1 MADYVNNKEFLALI
15 LEYRNTKSLKS
26 YNKLGG
32 IFLEICTR
40 TYYKPN
46 FVNYSSDIKED
57 ATSDG
62 CFAMTKALQ
71 LDKFDETRGGE
82 YPNPFAYFTQIA
94 HFAMI
99 QNINKLHIR
108 EDRTLSLDFID
119 NFNENGIGTEN
130 ENYKV
135 DSQIMVEMSRLFE
148 GI

>member
-1 MADYVNNKEFLALI
+1 MAEYVKNTDFLSLI
-15 LEYRNTKSLKS
+15 LDYRNTKSIKS
-26 YNKLGG
+26 YNKLGK

-40 TYYKPN
+40 TYFKPN
-46 FVNYSSDIKED
+46 FVNYSDDIKED

-71 LDKFDETRGGE
+71 LDKFDETRGD

-94 HFAMI
+94 HFSMI
-99 QNINKLHIR
+99 QNINKLHKR
-108 EDRTLSLDFID
+108 EDNTLSLDFID
-119 NFNENGIGTEN
+119 NFNENGIGTDN

-135 DSQIMVEMSRLFE
+135 DSQIMVEMTRLFE